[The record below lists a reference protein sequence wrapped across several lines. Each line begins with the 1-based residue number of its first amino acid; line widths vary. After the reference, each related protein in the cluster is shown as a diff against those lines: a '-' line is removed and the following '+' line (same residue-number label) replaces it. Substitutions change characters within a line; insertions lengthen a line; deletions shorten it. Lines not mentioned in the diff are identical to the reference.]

1 MSALVLLAVPGLPL
15 LLALATAFSPSPRLQ
30 RLTPWTTLP
39 ALGLAVAGSD
49 GSPANVDW
57 LLVGVELGLDPVG
70 RIFLLLTATLWLA
83 AGLYS
88 LSDRQGDPQARR
100 FHLFFLLA
108 MSGNLGLVLAS
119 DAVGFYLF
127 FSLMSLASWGLVIHR
142 ENREAWRAGRVYLIT
157 ALVGELV
164 LFAGLVLSVMQAGS
178 TRMTEIAA
186 AGPGGWALVLLVVGL
201 GVKAGMLPL
210 HFWLPLAHPA
220 APVPASAVLSGAMIK
235 AGLLGWLRLLP
246 LDPGGSVGLG
256 ETLVVLGFLAAFLAA
271 LGGVM
276 QDRPKTIL
284 AYSSISQM
292 GLMTVGVG
300 LALLL
305 PEARGALVAA
315 VAFYALHHGLAK
327 GALFLS
333 VGIVDRIPSGVVA
346 RYVTIALLVLP
357 ALAVAGIPLT
367 SGALAKSLLTAP
379 LSASDFAF
387 LKGWFGLA
395 MVGST
400 LLVIRFLWCLRASAA
415 ITAGPP
421 DARRWIPWAVLA
433 SMSVMLPPVMPI
445 VGFVEVRVTA
455 GDLLGWS
462 LAWPVLA
469 GLALA
474 LIAARIYRE
483 GGSPRLPE
491 GDLVAPLERVVTG
504 GARLVSRWRHVS
516 IAPRLR
522 ARARLWCRPG
532 RGFLRRTENILIRWE
547 VFGALFLGLTLFLYG
562 VLTIS

>member
-1 MSALVLLAVPGLPL
+1 MSAHVLLAVPALPL
-15 LLALATAFSPSPRLQ
+15 LLALAMAFSPSPGLQ

-39 ALGLAVAGSD
+39 ALGLAVAG
-49 GSPANVDW
+49 PAGGPATVDW
-57 LLVGVELGLDPVG
+57 LLVGMELGLDPVG
-70 RIFLLLTATLWLA
+70 RTFLLLTATLWLA

-88 LSDRQGDPQARR
+88 LSDRRGDPQARR

-108 MSGNLGLVLAS
+108 MSGNLGLVLAT

-127 FSLMSLASWGLVIHR
+127 FSLMSLTSWGLVIHR
-142 ENREAWRAGRVYLIT
+142 ENPEAWRAGRVYLVT

-186 AGPGGWALVLLVVGL
+186 AGPDGWALVLLVAGL

-246 LDPGGSVGLG
+246 LDPGGSAELG

-271 LGGVM
+271 VGGVM

-305 PEARGALVAA
+305 PEARAALVAA

-333 VGIVDRIPSGVVA
+333 VGIVDRLPSGPVG
-346 RYVTIALLVLP
+346 RYVTIALLLLP

-379 LSASDFAF
+379 LAVSDLAF
-387 LKGWFGLA
+387 LKGWFSLA

-400 LLVIRFLWCLRASAA
+400 LLVIRFLWCLRTSAA
-415 ITAGPP
+415 IATGPP
-421 DARRWIPWAVLA
+421 DTHRWLPWAVLA
-433 SMSVMLPPVMPI
+433 SMSVVLPPVMPI
-445 VGFVEVRVTA
+445 VGFVEVRATA

-462 LAWPVLA
+462 LAWPVLV

-474 LIAARIYRE
+474 LIAARIYRQ
-483 GGSPRLPE
+483 GRSPRLPE
-491 GDLVAPLERVVTG
+491 GDLVVPLEHVVSG
-504 GARLVSRWRHVS
+504 SARLVSRLRPVS

-522 ARARLWCRPG
+522 ARRRLWFR
-532 RGFLRRTENILIRWE
+532 RARHFLRRVENALIRWE
-547 VFGALFLGLTLFLYG
+547 VSGVLFLGLTLFFFG

>member
-1 MSALVLLAVPGLPL
+1 MNALALLAVPALPL
-15 LLALATAFSPSPRLQ
+15 LLAAVMAFRPRPWLQ

-39 ALGLAVAGSD
+39 ALWLAVTGSD
-49 GSPANVDW
+49 GQRVSADW
-57 LLVGVELGLDPVG
+57 LLMGVELALDPLG
-70 RIFLLLTATLWLA
+70 RSFLLLTASLWLA
-83 AGLYS
+83 AGLYT

-108 MSGNLGLVLAS
+108 MSGNLGLVLAA

-142 ENREAWRAGRVYLIT
+142 ENREAWRAGRVYLVT
-157 ALVGELV
+157 ALIGELV
-164 LFAGLVLSVMQAGS
+164 LFAGLVLSVVQTGS
-178 TRMTEIAA
+178 SRMADIAA
-186 AGPGGWALVLLVVGL
+186 AGADGWALVFLVAGL

-246 LDPGGSVGLG
+246 QDPAGSAGLG
-256 ETLVVLGFLAAFLAA
+256 ETLVVLGFLGAFLAA
-271 LGGVM
+271 VGGVL
-276 QDRPKTIL
+276 QERPKTIL
-284 AYSSISQM
+284 AYSSISQI

-305 PEARGALVAA
+305 PEARAALVAA

-333 VGIVDRIPSGVVA
+333 VGIVDRLPSAAFG
-346 RYVTIALLVLP
+346 RYVTIALLILP
-357 ALAVAGIPLT
+357 ALAVAGLPLT

-379 LSASDFAF
+379 LIAELALVKWGFS
-387 LKGWFGLA
+387 LA
-395 MVGST
+395 MIGST
-400 LLVIRFLWCLRASAA
+400 VLMIRFLWCLRASAA
-415 ITAGPP
+415 IAAGPP
-421 DARRWIPWAVLA
+421 DARRWWPWAVLA
-433 SMSVMLPPVMPI
+433 SMSVVLPPAMPI
-445 VGFVEVRVTA
+445 AGVGDVRATA
-455 GDLLGWS
+455 DDLLGWS

-469 GLALA
+469 GLVLA
-474 LIAARIYRE
+474 FVAARIYRQRH
-483 GGSPRLPE
+483 SPRLPE
-491 GDLVAPLERVVTG
+491 GDLEVPLERVVIG
-504 GARLVSRWRHVS
+504 GARLASRLRRVS

-522 ARARLWCRPG
+522 ARGRLWRRRG
-532 RGFLRRTENILIRWE
+532 RGFLRRAENALIRWD

-562 VLTIS
+562 VLTIP